1 MAKPN
6 GIDPRQ
12 GRWRV
17 ALLAI
22 VFALVSHGCFILATS
37 LTRSPL

>member
-1 MAKPN
+1 MDREGPVQ
-6 GIDPRQ
+6 PP

-22 VFALVSHGCFILATS
+22 VFALVSHGCFILAIS